1 MTLAP
6 MFGLFGNHSLVS
18 ASDPKIEITCGSTVP
33 QFSASTRNSTSHTYS
48 PNNVLQS
55 LIWWTKSPA
64 ASLYCECIPTQLYR
78 DWVFRYCGSIGL
90 FIAVFCRTIMNLMK
104 EKAASIFVNDYAL
117 AQVSS
122 ETEKQADISLRRISQ
137 PIWNGSLQQ
146 KEWPWQRW
154 LQISLFSAARQVI

>member
-1 MTLAP
+1 
-6 MFGLFGNHSLVS
+6 MFGLFGNRSLVS
-18 ASDPKIEITCGSTVP
+18 ASDPKIEITCVSTVP
-33 QFSASTRNSTSHTYS
+33 QSIPSTRNSTSHTYS

-55 LIWWTKSPA
+55 LIWWTKFPA

-104 EKAASIFVNDYAL
+104 EKAASIFVNGYAL

-146 KEWPWQRW
+146 KEWPWQR
-154 LQISLFSAARQVI
+154 LATN